1 MQSFVRSEGA
11 RVIVAQRLKRVPTI
25 AAKLVRLP
33 TQRLTQMQDI
43 GGCRAILPTQ
53 DKVYDVVRRIRRRS
67 WDIRD
72 VIDYAA
78 TPKSTGY
85 RAVHIVVNRRG
96 RFIEIQ
102 LRTPSQQAWAAEVDR
117 AAGQV
122 GVALK
127 DGAGPPD
134 VTETFRD
141 LAERM
146 AQMGDAAAAIAL
158 LDQERD
164 AIRQQVRDEAAA
176 N

>member
-1 MQSFVRSEGA
+1 
-11 RVIVAQRLKRVPTI
+11 
-25 AAKLVRLP
+25 
-33 TQRLTQMQDI
+33 
-43 GGCRAILPTQ
+43 
-53 DKVYDVVRRIRRRS
+53 
-67 WDIRD
+67 
-72 VIDYAA
+72 
-78 TPKSTGY
+78 
-85 RAVHIVVNRRG
+85 
-96 RFIEIQ
+96 
-102 LRTPSQQAWAAEVDR
+102 VDR